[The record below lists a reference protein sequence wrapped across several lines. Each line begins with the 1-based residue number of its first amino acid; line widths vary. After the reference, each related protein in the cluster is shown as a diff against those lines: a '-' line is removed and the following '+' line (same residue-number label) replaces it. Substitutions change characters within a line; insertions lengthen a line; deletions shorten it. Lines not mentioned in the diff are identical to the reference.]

1 MRRLHAVGCHR
12 LRQKTSALASVVAAA
27 PLSESSRSAVSPHSD
42 PSSSP
47 PTAPCTNLTDEELLL
62 QRAVRDFAVKHVAP
76 KVLKMD
82 EDSKMCPEL
91 IQQCFKAGF
100 MGIET
105 PSQYNGSGMSFFSS
119 ILAIEELARVDS
131 SVAGLVD
138 VQNTLV
144 NTILRTWGTTA
155 LQDELLPRLAT
166 AEVGSFC
173 LTESGSGSDA
183 FALKTRAEK
192 RGSDWVINGSKV
204 YITNA
209 GEASIFL
216 VMATVDAS
224 KGYKGITCFAV
235 DAKKTP
241 GVRIGRKENK
251 MGIRASSTCE
261 VIFENVVVP
270 ESQVISEVGKGYK
283 IAIEA
288 LNEGRIGIGAQM
300 LGVAQGAMDVALP
313 YLFERKQFGS
323 YIGDF
328 QGMQFQYAQQSMEI
342 HAARLLVYNAA
353 RKKLAG
359 QAFVEDAAM
368 AKLFASQVAEK
379 TASKAIEW
387 MGGCGFMKDVGCEKF
402 YRDAI
407 IGSVYEGTSNIQL
420 HTLAKFVRDRY
431 ARPQTK

>member
-1 MRRLHAVGCHR
+1 MRRLIRAPVVSRVAFKGAAVR
-12 LRQKTSALASVVAAA
+12 FASDATV
-27 PLSESSRSAVSPHSD
+27 
-42 PSSSP
+42 
-47 PTAPCTNLTDEELLL
+47 TAPCSNLSDEERML
-62 QRAVRDFAVKHVAP
+62 QQAVRDFSLKQVAP

-82 EDSKMCPEL
+82 EEQRMCPEL

-119 ILAIEELARVDS
+119 ILAIEELARVDP
-131 SVAGLVD
+131 SVSVMVD

-144 NTILRTWGTTA
+144 NNIFFNFANEQQRQQFLP
-155 LQDELLPRLAT
+155 LLAES
-166 AEVGSFC
+166 EVGCFC
-173 LTESGSGSDA
+173 LTEPGSGSDA

-261 VIFENVVVP
+261 VIFENAVVP

-402 YRDAI
+402 YRDAK
-407 IGSVYEGTSNIQL
+407 IGAIYEGTSNIQL

-431 ARPQTK
+431 AKEKRAAK